1 MTVDQWRLKHKN
13 RLSEPDERAE
23 MAKSIQQE
31 GWKVI
36 KVRLHHDEA
45 DKDIETIEKIVE
57 KKETI
62 ENLIEEE
69 NIQFDVIFG
78 PAYKGIPLAA
88 AVATIISG
96 RTSNLVSISFDRKEE
111 KTHGEGGKIVGSVK
125 GKKVLILD
133 DVLTAGTA
141 LNQSINLVREM
152 GGEVVSSVV
161 ALDREELVEG
171 VLARDLIVEKTNSKL
186 LSIATI
192 SQLVDFFNQTNKTK
206 EARLISRTCNFKRN
220 GRIRLDF
227 TIFIYKSCNF
237 ISPKIVGK
245 GNNTHCIE
253 GPTWQREL
261 WLDSLWLS

>member
-1 MTVDQWRLKHKN
+1 MKDRENHFFELAIKAKALLLGDFTLKSGRKSPYFFN
-13 RLSEPDERAE
+13 ISSFFELGFINELSNLYA
-23 MAKSIQQE
+23 
-31 GWKVI
+31 
-36 KVRLHHDEA
+36 
-45 DKDIETIEKIVE
+45 
-57 KKETI
+57 
-62 ENLIEEE
+62 NLIEEE
-69 NIQFDVIFG
+69 NIQFDVIYG

-141 LNQSINLVREM
+141 LNQSIDLVREM
-152 GGEVVSSVV
+152 GGEVVSSVI

-171 VLARDLIVEKTNSKL
+171 VLARDLIGEKTNSKL

-206 EARLISRTCNFKRN
+206 EARLISE
-220 GRIRLDF
+220 
-227 TIFIYKSCNF
+227 Y
-237 ISPKIVGK
+237 
-245 GNNTHCIE
+245 
-253 GPTWQREL
+253 
-261 WLDSLWLS
+261 LSKQ

>member
-1 MTVDQWRLKHKN
+1 MKERENHFFELALESDALLLGDFTLKSGRKSPYFFN
-13 RLSEPDERAE
+13 ISSFFELGFINELSNLYA
-23 MAKSIQQE
+23 
-31 GWKVI
+31 
-36 KVRLHHDEA
+36 
-45 DKDIETIEKIVE
+45 
-57 KKETI
+57 
-62 ENLIEEE
+62 NLIEEE

-111 KTHGEGGKIVGSVK
+111 KTHGEGGKIVGCVK

-171 VLARDLIVEKTNSKL
+171 VLARDLIGEKTNSKL

-192 SQLVDFFNQTNKTK
+192 SQLVDFFNQTNKIK
-206 EARLISRTCNFKRN
+206 EARLISE
-220 GRIRLDF
+220 
-227 TIFIYKSCNF
+227 Y
-237 ISPKIVGK
+237 
-245 GNNTHCIE
+245 
-253 GPTWQREL
+253 
-261 WLDSLWLS
+261 LSKQ